1 MMNFNQ
7 LKAFYFAVKYGSFRA
22 AAEALFITQP
32 AITKQIQHLQ
42 AAYDLKFLNRF
53 GKKMVLTD
61 AGEALFEFAEKI
73 FQIENQAEESLRDF
87 QQRKRGYLRI
97 HSSESFGAYYL
108 PFIVNLFRG
117 KYPSIQT
124 SVNIFPN
131 QLVIENTL
139 KLENDL
145 GFISYPITN
154 PRLITQEVL
163 EDRLVLIVPPSHPF
177 SRKKSIAPKNLEG
190 QVIVM
195 HEKGSASRA
204 IMDEF
209 IRRHQLSV
217 SVALELSNNE
227 AIKRA
232 VEQGIGLSLI
242 SENVVREEVSRK
254 KLKAIPI
261 TDPSMKRRFYLIYH
275 KDKYLSQPFQMFIS
289 SVNQWA
295 SQYMDRRR

>member
-1 MMNFNQ
+1 MEDGN
-7 LKAFYFAVKYGSFRA
+7 
-22 AAEALFITQP
+22 
-32 AITKQIQHLQ
+32 
-42 AAYDLKFLNRF
+42 
-53 GKKMVLTD
+53 
-61 AGEALFEFAEKI
+61 
-73 FQIENQAEESLRDF
+73 
-87 QQRKRGYLRI
+87 
-97 HSSESFGAYYL
+97 
-108 PFIVNLFRG
+108 PF
-117 KYPSIQT
+117 S
-124 SVNIFPN
+124 
-131 QLVIENTL
+131 TL

-242 SENVVREEVSRK
+242 SENVVREEVSRE
-254 KLKAIPI
+254 KLKVIPI